1 MTKTTT
7 STKRKRIG
15 VMCSG
20 KGTNFENI
28 VITCNKHEVVLMIH
42 DKKEC
47 GAARRAEKWGIPH
60 VRIKHTHEQEMIEM
74 FRAWNVD
81 LIVLA
86 GYMRILKRPSDFHC
100 PIINVHPSLLP
111 KYKGLHAV
119 EQALD
124 SNDTV
129 TGCSVH
135 YVNEELDGGEIIK
148 QAEVPIMPDD
158 TVDTLTRRIQL
169 MEYAILPKVIDDYET
184 PISKG
189 EGKTLSAVGAG
200 PTDRAEEY
208 TSRGHRVEE
217 YGGGWRR
224 LDYGS

>member
-1 MTKTTT
+1 MT
-7 STKRKRIG
+7 TKRKRIG

-28 VITCNKHEVVLMIH
+28 LVTCNKHEVVLMIH

-47 GAARRAEKWGIPH
+47 GAEKRAAKYGIPH
-60 VRIKHTHEQEMIEM
+60 IRVKHTREDEMIAL
-74 FRAWNVD
+74 FKAYRVD

-86 GYMRILKRPSDFHC
+86 GYMRVLKNPSAFHC

-124 SNDTV
+124 SNDTI
-129 TGCSVH
+129 TGCTVH
-135 YVNEELDGGEIIK
+135 YVNEELDGGEIIAQSK
-148 QAEVPIMPDD
+148 VDILPDD

-169 MEYAILPKVIDDYET
+169 MEYGLLPDVIDHYET
-184 PISKG
+184 TVSKS
-189 EGKTLSAVGAG
+189 EGKTLSAVGAR

-208 TSRGHRVEE
+208 SSRGHRVEE
-217 YGGGWRR
+217 HGGGWRR